1 MERVPPVDARRR
13 APVSGLLAR
22 IRDALRGG
30 GTPTLH
36 QDPSDSVHV
45 FVPRPVQDSLSD
57 EAGDEESSLEVL
69 IVGVGPT
76 NIDLESSKAGKFAQ
90 GYSRNAGLAYPPM
103 LTGSMFEEKDKAAFF
118 GNHEES
124 KSWWSFESLQSQF
137 YGWKRKF
144 YQGKDIL
151 ESLKK
156 WPGLFEELGSD
167 ARGLLY
173 DDFVAKSLKGSMSF
187 SVGMSVL
194 DKETVTKLLFSG
206 KYCNSTLAL
215 NGTRT
220 EDKNDIANNTV
231 VSTLIFHD
239 VLGPH
244 TKVMLHIPQPY
255 LSQKLEV
262 SMLHRFAGFTGRI
275 CSRAPHLEASCLLG
289 KHLFAVGGLIQLNKE
304 SGDVDYSVGI
314 TSRISTIAGSFFVSN
329 KRNLNSVEA
338 FFFKKFENDVTSV
351 ALTACHCFENQP
363 WDKTTSAIIG
373 VTHEFPHSVT
383 IKGRLSSEGV
393 ASALLKMRF
402 LEFFSVVLCTD
413 VELRDVQK
421 VPKFGVMFSI
431 L

>member
-1 MERVPPVDARRR
+1 MTNPVAFIAPGFPKQLNPFPLYFARSES
-13 APVSGLLAR
+13 AWFSDPDLCAR
-22 IRDALRGG
+22 DSVNLFLDESSTDALPYRRSATAPHGSG
-30 GTPTLH
+30 AQRRT
-36 QDPSDSVHV
+36 
-45 FVPRPVQDSLSD
+45 
-57 EAGDEESSLEVL
+57 AGDEESSLEVL

-262 SMLHRFAGFTGRI
+262 SMLHR
-275 CSRAPHLEASCLLG
+275 
-289 KHLFAVGGLIQLNKE
+289 
-304 SGDVDYSVGI
+304 
-314 TSRISTIAGSFFVSN
+314 SN